1 MSSRSLRSAST
12 DIEARLL
19 LAISTSNTVPTQP
32 IATAENEL
40 ERQLSEACLYHI
52 GYRVWLVR
60 HHRHNDCVF
69 VYAFDLIGLNC
80 DDMRRDPLQVRKAR
94 RCGDK
99 FAYRFALVSAGGR
112 MVAAGRQPGKRSSA
126 VSGRT
131 ASTAP
136 AREKSCKART
146 RSSGSPTHPAVPV
159 SGALQI

>member
-1 MSSRSLRSAST
+1 MKRREFISLLGGAAAAWPLGARAAVGGAGDRIPRQRVPPRVGVAS
-12 DIEARLL
+12 
-19 LAISTSNTVPTQP
+19 
-32 IATAENEL
+32 
-40 ERQLSEACLYHI
+40 
-52 GYRVWLVR
+52 
-60 HHRHNDCVF
+60 
-69 VYAFDLIGLNC
+69 
-80 DDMRRDPLQVRKAR
+80 R

-99 FAYRFALVSAGGR
+99 CAYRFALVSAGGR

-146 RSSGSPTHPAVPV
+146 RSSGSPIHPAVPV